1 MLLIV
6 EEKESK
12 DIVSLNKKVLKQLK
26 NAKYKNL
33 VLIPKAGHLFDDEED
48 SIIEKVAEI
57 SREGFTKFL

>member
-26 NAKYKNL
+26 NAKYKDL

>member
-1 MLLIV
+1 LIV
-6 EEKESK
+6 GEKESK